1 MLFMVY
7 DMHLFS
13 IYWTHLTLFVWSGMR
28 KKGPDGWTC
37 CWWWSCA
44 VLEQVAAAATITQ
57 LIIAACPRDPQ
68 SVPTV
73 HHQQG
78 RALHPVLFQAT
89 HCAIHTLL
97 VLSCQLSKTFS
108 GQKRAKIVKNGS

>member
-37 CWWWSCA
+37 WWWWSCA

-78 RALHPVLFQAT
+78 RALCHVPYFT
-89 HCAIHTLL
+89 CA
-97 VLSCQLSKTFS
+97 QLSV
-108 GQKRAKIVKNGS
+108 VKNLFWPKACKNSQKW